1 MEGPKSFEGLRRRH
15 AYVVGGG
22 DGCEGILRVV
32 SAAQRQD
39 ERSQVHPLMMHS
51 RGLAFLGTINQAPG
65 RSGVL
70 CRGRGRGPQGDPG
83 GPATPGQYLLDGI
96 FPFGVDHLADARDGA
111 KE

>member
-15 AYVVGGG
+15 AYVMGGG

-39 ERSQVHPLMMHS
+39 ERSPGPPPHDALE
-51 RGLAFLGTINQAPG
+51 GLAFLGTINQAPG

-70 CRGRGRGPQGDPG
+70 CRGRGRGPRG
-83 GPATPGQYLLDGI
+83 TR
-96 FPFGVDHLADARDGA
+96 VDQQPRASTSSMASSPSGRPPRRCSDGA